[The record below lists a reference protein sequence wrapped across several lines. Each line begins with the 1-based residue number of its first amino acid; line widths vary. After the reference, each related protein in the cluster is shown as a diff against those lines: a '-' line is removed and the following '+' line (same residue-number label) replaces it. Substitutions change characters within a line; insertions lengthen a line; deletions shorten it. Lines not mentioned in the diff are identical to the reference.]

1 MSVAIDGRPCLSS
14 VEAGARLQTHPASLA
29 RKARAGLLQAHKL
42 QGRLYFEAE
51 GIEALATT
59 PEKRNGQ
66 N

>member
-1 MSVAIDGRPCLSS
+1 MTVMIEGRECLSS
-14 VEAGARLQTHPASLA
+14 VEAGARLLKHPASLV
-29 RKARAGLLQAHKL
+29 RKAREGKLKAHKL